1 MDSFFL
7 LSTKQS
13 PTDEILLVS
22 SLLVIDAGKT
32 NEGTNILHEL
42 YNMRPLETLDRGKD
56 GGGGGSGGANG
67 HGHFGTRA
75 EQKLNDL
82 CDLLDRHLVCDVQVS
97 DDSTVRTSLT
107 HECHAMLTPHIRRFG
122 LTGFHEI
129 ITNVLSHT
137 VS

>member
-1 MDSFFL
+1 M
-7 LSTKQS
+7 
-13 PTDEILLVS
+13 S
-22 SLLVIDAGKT
+22 SLLVLDAKKT
-32 NEGTNILHEL
+32 NEGTKILHQL

-56 GGGGGSGGANG
+56 GSSGASSANG

-82 CDLLDRHLVCDVQVS
+82 CDLLDRHIVCDVQVS
-97 DDSTVRTSLT
+97 EGSTVRTSLT
-107 HECHAMLTPHIRRFG
+107 HECHAMLTPHIQRFG

-137 VS
+137 VSDIFSL